1 MDVVVQ
7 PGVNW
12 MDLNRQI
19 AQDGLFLPLD
29 PSPTATV
36 GGMVSTN
43 CRYKQS
49 PDFKKSAHS
58 PPKVSLAD
66 V

>member
-12 MDLNRQI
+12 VDLNRKIQES
-19 AQDGLFLPLD
+19 GLFLPLD
-29 PSPTATV
+29 PSPTATI

-43 CRYKQS
+43 CRFES
-49 PDFKKSAHS
+49 SCFLLPGAG
-58 PPKVSLAD
+58 SLAYQAL